1 MPELPAASFPGQPLS
16 TQATAAGAGPASDLR
31 SMPGFFRGSFVDT
44 PATQLRWLW
53 QGYLAAGNV
62 TLLTSQW
69 KTGKTTLLA
78 VLLSRLAQGGQLAG
92 LAVQPGKAVVISE
105 ESPLLWQER
114 QRKLHFGP
122 HINWLCRPFASRP
135 DREQWAGLVEALV
148 QLHATEGLDLVVI
161 DPLAH
166 FLPGRSEN
174 VADSLLAALLTLQ
187 RLTRLGMSVWI
198 LHHPKKGEVR
208 AGQAARGSGVLGAY
222 VDILLEMRCYRDPA
236 DPDRR
241 RVIDAYS
248 RHDATPRRLVIELTA
263 DGTDYLSHGDL
274 REDDMSKNLAI
285 LQEILAT
292 AEDSL
297 TRREIRQCWPDD
309 RRPDAA
315 TLWRWLEQ
323 LVVEGRVVRE
333 GGGRR
338 GDPFRFGL
346 GTGGED

>member
-1 MPELPAASFPGQPLS
+1 MNDLPAAAAPGQPLP
-16 TQATAAGAGPASDLR
+16 TAATARAAPAPDLR
-31 SMPGFFRGSFVDT
+31 SMPGFIRGFIADT

-69 KTGKTTLLA
+69 KSGKTTLLA
-78 VLLSRLAQGGQLAG
+78 VLLSRLAQGGKLAG
-92 LAVQPGKAVVISE
+92 LSVQPGKAVVISE

-114 QRKLHFGP
+114 HRKLHFGP
-122 HINWLCRPFASRP
+122 HVTWLCRPFAGRP
-135 DREQWAGLVEALV
+135 DPEQWAGLVEGLV

-166 FLPGRSEN
+166 FFPGRSEN
-174 VADSLLAALLTLQ
+174 VADSLLATLLTLQ

-222 VDILLEMRCYRDPA
+222 VDILLEMRWYGQPS

-241 RVIDAYS
+241 RVIEAWS
-248 RHDATPRRLVIELTA
+248 RHDATPRRLVIELTP

-274 REDDMSKNLAI
+274 REDDVSQNLSI
-285 LQEILAT
+285 LREILGM
-292 AEDSL
+292 EGEPL
-297 TRREIRQCWPDD
+297 TRRQIREFWPADHK
-309 RRPDAA
+309 PDEA

-323 LVVEGRVVRE
+323 LMAEGCVLRE
-333 GGGRR
+333 GGGKR

-346 GTGGED
+346 AAGG